1 MKRTKNYSLYK
12 GIQVTKAESAQLKK
26 LNAKITKLN
35 NTSIYKY
42 FGKKGMKHAEK
53 IGRDTRKAYFKLSQI
68 EHKIYRRRMKK

>member
-1 MKRTKNYSLYK
+1 MKSKIYRYK
-12 GIQVTKAESAQLKK
+12 GIGVTKEEYDKLKK
-26 LNAKITKLN
+26 INAKIIKLR